1 MRGLQERIHLI
12 KYDGILFNDLFA
24 IKSPKVAVEWAI
36 WKLCIL
42 VQTGDLYYK
51 TVQCTDQCFT
61 GINRSW
67 CVSGQCLEQLRKIP
81 NILCQ
86 DINLLSV
93 NILTLT
99 CDIVLHMHC
108 HLMAVPLLRMFLRAS
123 VTACQ
128 ELDRI
133 HATDTIRSDG
143 ECRNISAQ
151 QSKQFHFSISA
162 SLVICERWDIY

>member
-1 MRGLQERIHLI
+1 MRGLQERIPLI

-24 IKSPKVAVEWAI
+24 SKSPKVAVEWAI

-42 VQTGDLYYK
+42 VQTGDLYCK

-81 NILCQ
+81 KILCQ

-99 CDIVLHMHC
+99 CDIVLHMQRQ
-108 HLMAVPLLRMFLRAS
+108 LMAVPLLRMFLRAS
-123 VTACQ
+123 VTACHSWIAFMPQ
-128 ELDRI
+128 TQFDQMESAEI
-133 HATDTIRSDG
+133 YPHYNPRS
-143 ECRNISAQ
+143 
-151 QSKQFHFSISA
+151 SIF
-162 SLVICERWDIY
+162 LYLPRL